1 MAYRKLQADRIFS
14 GRYLLEDHVLITTE
28 TGRIIELIE
37 KANAGD
43 DVENLDGI
51 LCPGFVNAHCHI
63 ELSHM
68 KGTVPEQA
76 GMVPFLMQVM
86 LERQADEEV
95 KQAAIQQA
103 IDDMYAAGIVAV
115 GDTCNTDDTA
125 QIKSTSQ
132 QFYFHN
138 FIEASGFVPA
148 TANVRF
154 GQASHTSNKFLHYFP
169 PAQVSITPHAPY
181 SVSPKLLQQ
190 INDQPPPL
198 ISIHN
203 QESQAEEDFI
213 RNKTGDMLRLYE
225 AIGVHIDFFEPKHA
239 SSLQYILPLLP
250 EKTQLLLVHNCFTTT
265 ADIAFLKQQSPALL
279 KQLHFCICANANL
292 YIGNPLPLVSVLIQS
307 GIPLCVGT
315 DSLASNK
322 QLSILAELQTLHQY
336 FPFIQLDMLLQW
348 ATINGAN
355 ALMIGDQ
362 YGSFE
367 KGKKPGVL
375 QLLNVRENNLL
386 RDAVVNRIF

>member
-1 MAYRKLQADRIFS
+1 MAYRKLQGERIFS
-14 GRYLLEDHVLITTE
+14 GRYLLNDHVLITTE
-28 TGRIIELIE
+28 TGRIIDLVET
-37 KANAGD
+37 KNAGD
-43 DVENLDGI
+43 DLEKLDGI

-68 KGTVPEQA
+68 KGIVPEQS
-76 GMVPFLMQVM
+76 GMVPFLMRVM
-86 LERQADEEV
+86 FERHADDAL
-95 KQAAIQQA
+95 KQAAIQKA

-125 QIKSTSQ
+125 QIKSASLQ
-132 QFYFHN
+132 LYCHN

-154 GQASHTSNKFLHYFP
+154 GQALHTSNKFLTCFP
-169 PAQVSITPHAPY
+169 SKQISITPHAPY

-190 INDQPPPL
+190 INDQSPVI

-213 RNKTGDMLRLYE
+213 RNKTGEMLRLYE
-225 AIGVHIDFFEPKHA
+225 AIGVHIDFFEPKHS

-250 EKTQLLLVHNCFTTT
+250 KEAQLLLVHNCFTTT

-315 DSLASNK
+315 DSLASNS
-322 QLSILAELQTLHQY
+322 QLSVLAELQTLHQY

-355 ALMIGDQ
+355 ALMIQDQ

-375 QLLNVRENNLL
+375 QLLNVPENNSL
-386 RDAVVNRIF
+386 RNSVVKRIF